1 MEFHEVIEKRRT
13 IRIFKQGVTEAQ
25 LRKLLAAGAKAPS
38 TRNKQSWEFI
48 HVTDQQRVDQIAE
61 LKYQY
66 NRKFP
71 PGPGESQQEVEARA
85 LNQKQWFQH
94 GSVVAVCTRG
104 GDAASGWLA
113 VENISLA
120 AVAEG
125 WAVASSPLEGRRRRP
140 LRPSWGFPPGTNSP
154 VSSSSGCPRWR
165 ARSQRCG
172 PNSAGCTRT
181 PSNARGPMPRTGL
194 GRGPARGCFPLAVF
208 SFPAGR
214 ATLPD

>member
-13 IRIFKQGVTEAQ
+13 IRIFKLGVTEAQ

-71 PGPGESQQEVEARA
+71 PGPGESQQEVEERA
-85 LNQKQWFQH
+85 LNQKRWFAH
-94 GSVVAVCTRG
+94 ASVVAVCTQG
-104 GDAASGWLA
+104 GDAASAWLA

-120 AVAEG
+120 AIAD
-125 WAVASSPLEGRRRRP
+125 
-140 LRPSWGFPPGTNSP
+140 
-154 VSSSSGCPRWR
+154 
-165 ARSQRCG
+165 
-172 PNSAGCTRT
+172 
-181 PSNARGPMPRTGL
+181 GL
-194 GRGPARGCFPLAVF
+194 GSGIIGFGGDEKKAVEKLLGL
-208 SFPAGR
+208 PAGYELVCVLKVGVPEGPVTKPPMR
-214 ATLPD
+214 PEFSWLHTDTF